1 MKNDNEKDDI
11 EMVPDEESDGGN
23 PAASLKKLREK
34 LKACQ
39 KEKDEY
45 LAGWQR
51 AKADLINYKREVE
64 TNKGELAKFAN
75 ENLMRDLLSVLDSFD
90 MAFMNKETWESVP
103 EGWRKGVEYIHTQF
117 LTVLRENNLEQ
128 INPFGEAFD
137 PARHEPVETVLTD
150 EKSKDHTVVEVLQR
164 GYVFHGKVIRPAR
177 VHIAEFQHKE

>member
-90 MAFMNKETWESVP
+90 MAFINKETWESVP

-117 LTVLRENNLEQ
+117 LTVLRENNLE
-128 INPFGEAFD
+128 
-137 PARHEPVETVLTD
+137 
-150 EKSKDHTVVEVLQR
+150 
-164 GYVFHGKVIRPAR
+164 
-177 VHIAEFQHKE
+177 